1 MPLWL
6 QAAATLPHG
15 YCLLWQ
21 PGLIWLHAGS
31 DALIGAAYVTIP
43 LTLAHF
49 LRQRRD
55 LPFNWMVWCFVTFI
69 LACGATHWLGVLN
82 IWVPTWGFT
91 GSVKALTA
99 LASVPT
105 AILLGRL
112 VPQMVAIPSPSQ
124 LQRINDTLAAEI
136 AERRKVEEQLRQAQ
150 AELERRV
157 EERTAE
163 LAAANA
169 SLRLLESAVQQAS
182 DAVTITTSELDRPGP
197 RIVYANPAFTK
208 ITGYPLDD
216 VLGRTPRLLQGPKTE
231 RSVLD
236 ALRATLVAGQV
247 FAGET
252 TNYRNDGTEFLMQW
266 RVAPLRD
273 RAGTVTH
280 YVAIQRDVTEQRS
293 IETQLQQAQK
303 MEAIGQLA
311 GGIAHDF
318 NNLLT
323 AIQGNCALLLPYFG
337 ADDPGREFLEE
348 IEDAGTRAARLTH
361 QLLAFSRRQV
371 RQPVSV
377 DLNGQIEDTL
387 RLVSRLL
394 GEQIRIVFKPA
405 ADLGAIWADPG
416 QIEQVLV
423 NLVVN
428 ARDAMPRGG
437 TLAIETENVELTEA
451 YAGFHLSVVPGSYV
465 VLSVRDSGTGMD
477 AVTRAHIFEP
487 FFTTKGAAKGTGLGL
502 STVYGIMK
510 QGRGNIWVYSEPG
523 HGTTFK
529 LYFPRIP
536 NRAAE
541 RGTTTLRETDVV
553 PGTGVVLIVEDDP
566 AVRSL
571 AANIL
576 RLAGYRTISATT
588 PETALE
594 FGRDETQTIDLMLT
608 DVVMPHMSGRD
619 LALALRVLRPSL
631 RVVFMSGYT
640 NGALEERD
648 LLEQGAVLVSKPFSP
663 WSLSNALAGL
673 GPPDNPEPS

>member
-6 QAAATLPHG
+6 QAAASLPHG

-43 LTLAHF
+43 LTLAQF

-91 GSVKALTA
+91 GGVKALTA
-99 LASVPT
+99 VASVPT

-112 VPQMVAIPSPSQ
+112 VPQMVAVPSPSQ
-124 LQRINDTLAAEI
+124 LQRVNDTLAAEI
-136 AERRKVEEQLRQAQ
+136 AERRNVEEQLRQAQ

-323 AIQGNCALLLPYFG
+323 AIQGNCALLLPYLG
-337 ADDPGREFLEE
+337 ADDPRREFLEE
-348 IEDAGTRAARLTH
+348 IEDAATRAARLTR

-371 RQPVSV
+371 PSA
-377 DLNGQIEDTL
+377 G
-387 RLVSRLL
+387 L
-394 GEQIRIVFKPA
+394 GRPQRADRGHSAPREPA
-405 ADLGAIWADPG
+405 ARRTDRASSSSPRRTSAPIWADPG

-437 TLAIETENVELTEA
+437 TLAIETGNVELDRGLRRIA
-451 YAGFHLSVVPGSYV
+451 PQRRAG
-465 VLSVRDSGTGMD
+465 VLRGAVGPRHRHGHGRGD
-477 AVTRAHIFEP
+477 ARAH
-487 FFTTKGAAKGTGLGL
+487 L
-502 STVYGIMK
+502 
-510 QGRGNIWVYSEPG
+510 
-523 HGTTFK
+523 
-529 LYFPRIP
+529 
-536 NRAAE
+536 RA
-541 RGTTTLRETDVV
+541 
-553 PGTGVVLIVEDDP
+553 VLHD
-566 AVRSL
+566 
-571 AANIL
+571 
-576 RLAGYRTISATT
+576 
-588 PETALE
+588 
-594 FGRDETQTIDLMLT
+594 
-608 DVVMPHMSGRD
+608 
-619 LALALRVLRPSL
+619 
-631 RVVFMSGYT
+631 
-640 NGALEERD
+640 
-648 LLEQGAVLVSKPFSP
+648 QGARPRAPAS
-663 WSLSNALAGL
+663 AC
-673 GPPDNPEPS
+673 PPCTAS

>member
-91 GSVKALTA
+91 GGVKALTA

-124 LQRINDTLAAEI
+124 LQRVNDTLAAEI

-323 AIQGNCALLLPYFG
+323 AIQGYCDAAAAASRGGRPG
-337 ADDPGREFLEE
+337 AASSSRRSRTRR
-348 IEDAGTRAARLTH
+348 TRAARLTH

-371 RQPVSV
+371 RQPVVGRPQRV
-377 DLNGQIEDTL
+377 D
-387 RLVSRLL
+387 
-394 GEQIRIVFKPA
+394 
-405 ADLGAIWADPG
+405 
-416 QIEQVLV
+416 
-423 NLVVN
+423 
-428 ARDAMPRGG
+428 RG
-437 TLAIETENVELTEA
+437 
-451 YAGFHLSVVPGSYV
+451 H
-465 VLSVRDSGTGMD
+465 
-477 AVTRAHIFEP
+477 
-487 FFTTKGAAKGTGLGL
+487 
-502 STVYGIMK
+502 
-510 QGRGNIWVYSEPG
+510 
-523 HGTTFK
+523 
-529 LYFPRIP
+529 
-536 NRAAE
+536 
-541 RGTTTLRETDVV
+541 
-553 PGTGVVLIVEDDP
+553 
-566 AVRSL
+566 
-571 AANIL
+571 
-576 RLAGYRTISATT
+576 SAT
-588 PETALE
+588 
-594 FGRDETQTIDLMLT
+594 
-608 DVVMPHMSGRD
+608 
-619 LALALRVLRPSL
+619 SL
-631 RVVFMSGYT
+631 RRLIGEDIAHRLQARGRTSAPSGPT
-640 NGALEERD
+640 PGR
-648 LLEQGAVLVSKPFSP
+648 SSR
-663 WSLSNALAGL
+663 SS
-673 GPPDNPEPS
+673 